1 MEEKLFLYALA
12 VIVGALGWY
21 IKRMQRQIDDNAK
34 EVQSIKLNY
43 LDRFADLRQVMTD
56 GHSAIIDKLNALSL
70 DMAKNYV
77 TKDDC
82 PQLHKP

>member
-1 MEEKLFLYALA
+1 MEQQLIMFGLGVSVA
-12 VIVGALGWY
+12 GLGWY
-21 IKRMQRQIDDNAK
+21 VKRMQKQIDDANR

-43 LDRFADLRQVMTD
+43 LDRFADLRQTMTE
-56 GHSAIIDKLNALSL
+56 GHERIMEKLNGLSV

-82 PQLHKP
+82 PQLHK

>member
-1 MEEKLFLYALA
+1 MEQQLIMFGLGVSVA
-12 VIVGALGWY
+12 GLGWY
-21 IKRMQRQIDDNAK
+21 VKRMQKQIDDANK

-43 LDRFADLRQVMTD
+43 LDRFADLRQVMTE
-56 GHSAIIDKLNALSL
+56 GNERIMEKLGGLSL

-82 PQLHKP
+82 PQLHK